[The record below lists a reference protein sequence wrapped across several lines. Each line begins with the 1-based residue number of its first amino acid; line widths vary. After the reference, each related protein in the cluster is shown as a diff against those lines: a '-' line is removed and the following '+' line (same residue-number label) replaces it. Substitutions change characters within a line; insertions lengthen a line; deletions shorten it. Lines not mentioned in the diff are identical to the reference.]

1 MVQELVPAQEV
12 KNVAKRM
19 QIKSPIRAV
28 DALALG
34 TSEVTPME
42 IVASYSIFSNQ
53 GIYSS
58 PIAITKIEDKYGQII
73 KEFSTTQQEVLS
85 PETAYVVTN
94 LLQTVIDKG
103 TGGSARWKYRFRH
116 TAAGKTGTTQN
127 WSDAW
132 FVGFTP
138 NISAGVWF
146 GVDQSPISLGEG
158 QSGTT
163 AALPAWALFMKE
175 AHKKLGIP
183 DEEFVMPEGVV
194 EIEIDA
200 DTKLLPNSSTK
211 KREKEIFFKN
221 NIPTN

>member
-1 MVQELVPAQEV
+1 MC
-12 KNVAKRM
+12 
-19 QIKSPIRAV
+19 IR
-28 DALALG
+28 D
-34 TSEVTPME
+34 
-42 IVASYSIFSNQ
+42 
-53 GIYSS
+53 
-58 PIAITKIEDKYGQII
+58 
-73 KEFSTTQQEVLS
+73 
-85 PETAYVVTN
+85 
-94 LLQTVIDKG
+94 
-103 TGGSARWKYRFRH
+103 R
-116 TAAGKTGTTQN
+116 
-127 WSDAW
+127 

-183 DEEFVMPEGVV
+183 DEDFVMPEGVV

-221 NIPTN
+221 NRPTN